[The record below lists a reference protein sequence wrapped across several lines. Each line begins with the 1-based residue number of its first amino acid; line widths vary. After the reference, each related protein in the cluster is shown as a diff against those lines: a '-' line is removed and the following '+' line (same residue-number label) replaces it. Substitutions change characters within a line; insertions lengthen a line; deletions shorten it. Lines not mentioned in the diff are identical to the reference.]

1 MSEIGNYKWWIIGT
15 FVIVLVC
22 RFNQLTE
29 DMFNEH
35 INRLEHHVESLN
47 LELMKVNQ
55 KCDSLIYHIHNL
67 EDKN

>member
-1 MSEIGNYKWWIIGT
+1 MSEIVNYKWWIICT
-15 FVIVLVC
+15 FVIVLVY
-22 RFNQLTE
+22 RFNQLNE
-29 DMFNEH
+29 DMFNKH